1 MQRTSVAVIQRHRG
15 ESTSIG
21 GKQSE
26 TLPTNPTP
34 WSNYQTVRPLY
45 FPEPLPDPGTGD
57 DHGPLPVRVCDDRV
71 PAPPKPAGERGNGD
85 RPDEEADPEP
95 DPEVGVLPLPRSP
108 GTPVPSGRGGD
119 GAGYEHEP
127 GVLEDTPVAWNGV

>member
-57 DHGPLPVRVCDDRV
+57 DHGPLPVRVCDDQFRLRRNLQ
-71 PAPPKPAGERGNGD
+71 ENGNGD
-85 RPDEEADPEP
+85 QPDEEADPETNLKW
-95 DPEVGVLPLPRSP
+95 VFFRF
-108 GTPVPSGRGGD
+108 R
-119 GAGYEHEP
+119 AI
-127 GVLEDTPVAWNGV
+127 